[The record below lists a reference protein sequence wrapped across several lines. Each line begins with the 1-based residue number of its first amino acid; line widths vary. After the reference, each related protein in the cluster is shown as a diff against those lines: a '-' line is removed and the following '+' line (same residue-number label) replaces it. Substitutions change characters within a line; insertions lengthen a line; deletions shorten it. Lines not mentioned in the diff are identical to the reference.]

1 MDIIKENERL
11 KAENE
16 KLRKELQKFKGGG
29 RPSKFT
35 DEEKASIEM
44 YRLQGKTIKEIAEMF
59 NCSTRTV
66 DRVLKERKEG
76 ELRWEIKRL
85 ED

>member
-44 YRLQGKTIKEIAEMF
+44 YRLQGKTMKKCAEKSMLK
-59 NCSTRTV
+59 
-66 DRVLKERKEG
+66 VLRILQKYVRH
-76 ELRWEIKRL
+76 LISR
-85 ED
+85 